1 MERRKE
7 EEWSVGSCS
16 SWYGKKVEVEND
28 RRVEKRERERE
39 RKRKKR
45 GELSREGERR
55 VDSVK

>member
-16 SWYGKKVEVEND
+16 SWYGKQVEVEND

-39 RKRKKR
+39 RKGKKR
-45 GELSREGERR
+45 GETSKAREE
-55 VDSVK
+55 